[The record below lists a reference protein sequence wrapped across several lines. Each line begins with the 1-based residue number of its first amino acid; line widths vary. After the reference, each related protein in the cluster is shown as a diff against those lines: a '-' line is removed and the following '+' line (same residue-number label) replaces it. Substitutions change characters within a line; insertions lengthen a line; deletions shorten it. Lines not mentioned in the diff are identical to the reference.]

1 MSTNLVCIIDD
12 DKIYRY
18 TIEKYIKM
26 LNLASNVIVFADG
39 EEALSFLNKEAL
51 NKQNLPDVIFLDV
64 NMPLMDGWEFMN
76 VYKEV
81 KKLLTK
87 DIKIYMASSS
97 IDDRDKAKA
106 ESIQDIDD
114 FIVKPIEEEKL
125 KELLLKD

>member
-1 MSTNLVCIIDD
+1 
-12 DKIYRY
+12 
-18 TIEKYIKM
+18 M